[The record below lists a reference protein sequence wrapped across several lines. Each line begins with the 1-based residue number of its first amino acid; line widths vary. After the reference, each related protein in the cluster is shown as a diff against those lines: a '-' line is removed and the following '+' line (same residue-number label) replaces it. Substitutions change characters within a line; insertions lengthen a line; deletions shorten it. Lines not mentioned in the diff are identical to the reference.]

1 MTATLDR
8 RSLLKGI
15 VAAGATVAVGPSAVA
30 AAEKTNPDDMLGLLF
45 DATRCVGCQAC
56 VSACRQANEVAYSR
70 ESGLHDVNLNLS
82 ANTKNVIRIAR
93 RDPENE
99 EMGVFMKMQCMHCV
113 EPACVSACM
122 FGSLQKRE
130 HGIVTWEGKR
140 CTGCRYCQVAC
151 PFGVPKFEWESR
163 NPEIVKCELCRH
175 RYAEGGIPACAE
187 VCPRD
192 AVIFGTRSALL
203 EEARRRMAEQP
214 DLYLPKIYGE
224 HDGGGTQVL
233 YISHIPFT
241 ELGLPA
247 LDDRPVPETL
257 NRVQGIIYKGFIAP
271 VAAYAVLV
279 AAIKRNQAH
288 GHDDDAH
295 EPAGGGKEDV

>member
-1 MTATLDR
+1 MKTLDR
-8 RSLLKGI
+8 RTLLKSI
-15 VAAGATVAVGPSAVA
+15 AAAGATAAVGPSAVEA
-30 AAEKTNPDDMLGLLF
+30 AAKTTPQEDMAGLLF
-45 DATRCVGCQAC
+45 DATKCVGCQAC
-56 VSACRQANEVAYSR
+56 VASCRDANEVAYGRQST
-70 ESGLHDVNLNLS
+70 LQDTNVDLS
-82 ANTKNVIRIAR
+82 ANTKNIIKLAR
-93 RDPENE
+93 QD
-99 EMGVFMKMQCMHCV
+99 GQQGTFMKMQCMHCI

-130 HGIVTWEGKR
+130 HGIVTWKGDR

-175 RYAEGGIPACAE
+175 RLAEGGIPACAE

-192 AVIFGTRSALL
+192 AVIYGKRPELL
-203 EEARRRMAEQP
+203 EEARRRIAGDPE
-214 DLYLPKIYGE
+214 LYLPKIYGE

-241 ELGLPA
+241 ALGLPA

-257 NRVQGIIYKGFIAP
+257 HKVQGRIYKGFIAP
-271 VAAYAVLV
+271 IAAYAVLV
-279 AAIKRNQAH
+279 AAIKRNHAH
-288 GHDDDAH
+288 GHDDEQAVH
-295 EPAGGGKEDV
+295 QKEDV